1 MKIAVLEVG
10 HWHAPLARIGLEQ
23 TQAEVVA
30 VSARDPA
37 TAASWVDHF
46 GCRVYPDAAALLASE
61 HVEFAF
67 VFDRHRD
74 LAATAR
80 AVLEGGIACSIE
92 KPGGMTAGEVASL
105 VTLRRQRGVFASVPF
120 VNRLSPLARGLRE
133 RIARGE
139 LSGPSYASF
148 VDLAGSPARYPA
160 MGCAWM
166 LDPALAGGGCLIN
179 LGVHFIDLF
188 AFLTQLP
195 ARLAGATLSRAVHG
209 GPMEDHAR
217 LLLDNDR
224 GGAAL
229 VEIGYCY
236 PDDDGRHQ
244 AYTVLGPGWFAD
256 ARDDICLLT
265 RGATRESFA
274 APLDAAPFY
283 ADYVAA
289 TLRAA
294 SRGEAP
300 VATLEDLHAVMTI
313 VDQAYARPRASA

>member
-1 MKIAVLEVG
+1 MRIAVLEVG
-10 HWHAPLARIGLEQ
+10 HWHAPLARVGLERLN
-23 TQAEVVA
+23 AEIVA

-37 TAASWVDHF
+37 VAAPWVERF
-46 GCRVYPDAAALLASE
+46 GCRAYPDATALLASE
-61 HVEFAF
+61 RVEFAF

-74 LAATAR
+74 LAATGR
-80 AVLEGGIACSIE
+80 TVLERGIACSIE
-92 KPGGMTAGEVASL
+92 KPGGMSAADVASL
-105 VTLRRQRGVFASVPF
+105 IQTRDRRGVFASVPF
-120 VNRLSPLARGLRE
+120 VNRLSPLARHLRT
-133 RIARGE
+133 RIANGD
-139 LSGPSYASF
+139 LSAPSYASL
-148 VDLAGSPARYPA
+148 VDLAGSPARYPE

-188 AFLTQLP
+188 AFLMQRP

-229 VEIGYCY
+229 VEVGYCY
-236 PDDDGRHQ
+236 PDDEGRHQ
-244 AYTVLGPGWFAD
+244 AAAVLGSGWFAEAQGD
-256 ARDDICLLT
+256 VCQLT
-265 RGATRESFA
+265 RGSARESFA
-274 APLDAAPFY
+274 CPLDAAPLY
-283 ADYVAA
+283 ADYVEA
-289 TLRAA
+289 TLHAA

-313 VDQAYARPRASA
+313 VDQAYAAGRSRA